1 MTSVSDILKQR
12 PHNSVYAVSPDTS
25 VYDALKMMGEKNAGS
40 VLVLDAA
47 GNMLGI
53 FTERDYARKIVLQG
67 KKSRET
73 MVKDIMTPAAKIVSV
88 AMNSSLDDCMEKMT
102 GNKIRHLPV
111 MENGKPVSVI
121 SIGDVVFAVIKQQKE
136 TISHLSSYIQG

>member
-1 MTSVSDILKQR
+1 MTTVNDILKQR
-12 PHNSVYAVSPDTS
+12 SQNSLYSVSPDTS

-40 VLVLDAA
+40 VLVLDSS

-53 FTERDYARKIVLQG
+53 FTERDYARKIVLLG

-73 MVKDIMTPAAKIVSV
+73 MVKDIMTPAEKIVSV
-88 AMNSSLDDCMEKMT
+88 TTGSSLDDCMQKMT

-111 MENGKPVSVI
+111 LENGKPVTVI
-121 SIGDVVFAVIKQQKE
+121 SIGDVVFAVIQQQKE

>member
-1 MTSVSDILKQR
+1 MTTVNDILKQR
-12 PHNSVYAVSPDTS
+12 SQNSLYSVSPDTS

-40 VLVLDAA
+40 VLVLDSS

-53 FTERDYARKIVLQG
+53 FTERDYARKIVLLG

-73 MVKDIMTPAAKIVSV
+73 MVKDIMTPAEKIVSV
-88 AMNSSLDDCMEKMT
+88 TTGSSLDDCMQQMT

-111 MENGKPVSVI
+111 LENGKPVTVI
-121 SIGDVVFAVIKQQKE
+121 SIGDVVFAVIQQQKE

>member
-1 MTSVSDILKQR
+1 MTTVNDILKQR
-12 PHNSVYAVSPDTS
+12 SQNSLYSVSPDTS

-40 VLVLDAA
+40 VLVLDSS

-53 FTERDYARKIVLQG
+53 FTERDYARKIVLLG

-73 MVKDIMTPAAKIVSV
+73 MVKDIMTPTEKIVSV
-88 AMNSSLDDCMEKMT
+88 TTGSSLDDCMQQMT

-111 MENGKPVSVI
+111 LENGKPVTVI
-121 SIGDVVFAVIKQQKE
+121 SIGDVVFAVIQQQKE